1 MTWSI
6 QAGGAHDAE
15 AILALWRRA
24 EAEETVSDDA
34 ESVHALLARDPG
46 SLLIAEVDGAVIGSL
61 IVGWDGW
68 RGQLYRLAV
77 DPSWR
82 RRGVATELVRTAE
95 ERLRGLGVRRVA
107 AIVVTAHDHAQG
119 FWRSVGYGAAPQ
131 TRYVRSL

>member
-1 MTWSI
+1 MTWTI
-6 QAGGAHDAE
+6 RVGTAEDAD
-15 AILALWRRA
+15 ALLALWRRA
-24 EAEETVSDDA
+24 DAEETVSDDV

-46 SLLIAEVDGAVIGSL
+46 SLLIAEADGAVIGSL

-82 RRGVATELVRTAE
+82 RRGVATGLVRVGE
-95 ERLRGLGVRRVA
+95 DRLRRLGARRVA

-119 FWRSVGYGAAPQ
+119 FWRSVGYEAAPQ